1 MPRAEKTASR
11 PREAAVEVRQP
22 WSDEKLVQA
31 CLKGSEEAW
40 AALIDRYKNLIFSI
54 PIKHGFS
61 REDAADA
68 FQNVCAELVS
78 ELPKLRE
85 PKALP
90 AWLIQ
95 VTLHKCQKD
104 ERYQRRFVQQDDDL
118 PEAAASHSKQP
129 DSILR
134 QLEQEQALRDSI
146 RGLSPR
152 CRELITEL
160 FYRDPPRPY
169 QEVAASL
176 KLSVGS
182 IGFIRGR
189 CLDKLRDFLAKT
201 GF

>member
-1 MPRAEKTASR
+1 MPKVKPSASAK
-11 PREAAVEVRQP
+11 EAALDVRQD
-22 WSDEKLVQA
+22 WSDEKLVQD
-31 CLKGSEEAW
+31 CLKGNEESW

-61 REDAADA
+61 RDDAADV
-68 FQNVCAELVS
+68 FQSVCAELVA
-78 ELPKLRE
+78 ELPKLRQ

-104 ERYQRRFVQQDDDL
+104 ERYQHRFVQPEEDA
-118 PEAAASHSKQP
+118 PEAKASHAQRP

-146 RGLSPR
+146 RSLTPR
-152 CRELITEL
+152 CRELIAEL
-160 FYRDPPRPY
+160 FFRDPPRPY
-169 QEVAASL
+169 QEVADSL

-189 CLDKLRDFLAKT
+189 CLEKLRGFLDKM